1 MQRGAS
7 PFKLRIGHLIYGAV
21 VVLITII
28 VLPALGRYEQF
39 DAIEQDFSNLERVS
53 QASRLAA
60 ELGERLAALTS
71 RYASGLPVI
80 ESDSQR
86 LRQILINLLGNAVKF
101 TDAGVVRLEA
111 SAADGMLVFAI
122 TDTGAGIASAH
133 LLRLFQEFSQI
144 DNSSTRKHG
153 GTGLGLAISRR
164 MARLLGGDISVRSEP
179 DEGSTFTVPL
189 PLAAPRSALGK
200 SRQPLGEAPA
210 TSPRD
215 ALARAQSAVAH

>member
-1 MQRGAS
+1 MQRSAS

-28 VLPALGRYEQF
+28 VLPALGRYEQL

-60 ELGERLAALTS
+60 ELGERLADLTS
-71 RYASGLPVI
+71 RYAPGLPVI

-86 LRQILINLLGNAVKF
+86 VRQILINLLGNAVKF
-101 TDAGVVRLEA
+101 TDAG
-111 SAADGMLVFAI
+111 
-122 TDTGAGIASAH
+122 AGIASAH
-133 LLRLFQEFSQI
+133 LPRLFQEFSQI

-164 MARLLGGDISVRSEP
+164 MTRLLGGDISVQSEP
-179 DEGSTFTVPL
+179 DKGSTFTVSL

-200 SRQPLGEAPA
+200 SRQPLDEAPA